1 MYRVVPGNSTKY
13 GKVWLLKEGKTLI
26 DTFLT
31 KEAAEKSKKKLE
43 QFKQIF
49 ENL

>member
-1 MYRVVPGNSTKY
+1 MYRVVPGQSEKY
-13 GKVWLLKEGKTLI
+13 GKVWLLKEGKQVL

-43 QFKQIF
+43 EFKTLF
-49 ENL
+49 EKL

>member
-1 MYRVVPGNSTKY
+1 MYRVVPGYSEKY
-13 GKVWLLKEGKTLI
+13 GKVWILKEGKLVI
-26 DTFLT
+26 DSFLT
-31 KEAAEKSKKKLE
+31 KDSAEKSKKKLE

>member
-1 MYRVVPGNSTKY
+1 MYRIVLGTSDKY
-13 GKVWLLKEGKTLI
+13 GKVWLLKEGKQVI

-43 QFKQIF
+43 EFKKLF

>member
-1 MYRVVPGNSTKY
+1 MYRVVPGHSDKY
-13 GKVWLLKEGKTLI
+13 GKVWLLKEGKVII

>member
-1 MYRVVPGNSTKY
+1 MYRVVPGYSEKY
-13 GKVWLLKEGKTLI
+13 GKVWILKEGKLVI
-26 DTFLT
+26 DSFLT
-31 KEAAEKSKKKLE
+31 KDAAEKSKKKLE